1 MKYSIQLYIDGQR
14 VEMFDDEGVSITSS
28 IQNVRDI
35 GKVFSDYSQSFSVP
49 ASRQN
54 NKIFKHYY
62 NPDLNNGFDARLKVD
77 AVIEVNYQPFKTGK
91 IRLDEVEM
99 KDNAAHSYKITFFGG
114 LVSLKD
120 ILGEDQLEDLT
131 WLSNFNVIY
140 SYTAVRAA
148 LQNGVNFTI
157 DSVSYPDAI
166 ITPLISAEERWY
178 YSTSSGSGNLAVA
191 TGSTGGDYTNMKYA
205 IRLYCII
212 KAIEERYNTEN
223 GYASNIV
230 FSDDFFSTSEN
241 DFYNLYMWLHREKG
255 KIDLSVEKQVYINR
269 FPYTSWNGTYWSG
282 DNFQIFDI
290 NGYQAS
296 KYNMQLDVNV
306 SNSGVTFDVFVE
318 QNGSVIAS
326 FLNNTGAFSYAFTAF
341 DLTSNGTYKVRIQHT
356 SAFSFD
362 ISASTNVFLT
372 RYSPSGNTTNTFAL
386 TSNQTLTTN
395 IVFDINTNIPKMK
408 VIDFL
413 TALFKMFNLTAFYNG
428 TQIVVEPLDDFYAG
442 GTSRDITKYVDVS
455 SSTVLPSTLYNQ
467 INFKYADTKSLFA
480 NNHLEQFNYEWAEEE
495 YAIQDKYE
503 GQKYEISI
511 PFSHH
516 KYERL
521 YEVNAGT
528 ATVVQWGWSVDKLN
542 DDNTGQ
548 PYLGAP
554 LVFYAIQQTGTNI
567 RVTDGTTP
575 VDIGVYYIPSNSIA
589 LTDTDININ
598 FKAEL
603 NEYTNT
609 VFTQTLFENYY
620 KNYISSVFD
629 VRTRFVKVTAYL
641 PLQLLTTIKLED
653 EIIVNQRAYRINQ
666 VEYNLGEGKAEFE
679 LKNIL

>member
-62 NPDLNNGFDARLKVD
+62 NPDLNNGFDARLKAD

-99 KDNAAHSYKITFFGG
+99 KDNTAHSYKITFFGG

-120 ILGEDQLEDLT
+120 LLGDDQLEDLT
-131 WLSNFNVIY
+131 WLSNFNTNYNY
-140 SYTAVRAA
+140 SNVYTYLNDGRNITVGATTYV
-148 LQNGVNFTI
+148 
-157 DSVSYPDAI
+157 DAI
-166 ITPLISAEERWY
+166 ITPLISAEQRWY
-178 YSTSSGSGNLAVA
+178 YSTSSGAGNLYVGI
-191 TGSTGGDYTNMKYA
+191 GSAGAEYTNMKYA

-212 KAIEERYNTEN
+212 KAIEQRYTTAN

-255 KIDLSVEKQVYINR
+255 KIDLSAAKSTYLNK
-269 FPYTSWNGTYWSG
+269 FPITSWQGTSWSS
-282 DNFQIFDI
+282 DSFEIWDI
-290 NGYQAS
+290 DAFRAS
-296 KYNMQLDVNV
+296 KYEMQLDINV
-306 SNSGVTFDVFVE
+306 SATNSFDVFVE
-318 QNGSVIAS
+318 QNGSVVAS
-326 FLNNTGAFSYAFTAF
+326 YLNNSGTYSYSFPTTA
-341 DLTSNGTYKVRIQHT
+341 LTSNGTYRIRVQQNGT
-356 SAFSFD
+356 FD
-362 ISASTNVFLT
+362 ISSTSNIFLT
-372 RYSPSGNTTNTFAL
+372 RYDSTGTQTNTFTFTA
-386 TSNQTLTTN
+386 NQTLTTD
-395 IVFDINTNIPKMK
+395 IVYDIPSNMPKMK

-413 TALFKMFNLTAFYNG
+413 TGLFKMFNLTAYYNG
-428 TQIVVEPLDDFYAG
+428 TQIVVKPLDSFYAG
-442 GTSRDITKYVDVS
+442 GEPKDITKYVDVS
-455 SSTVLPSTLYNQ
+455 SSNVLPSTLYNQ
-467 INFKYADTKSLFA
+467 IAFKYADTKALFA
-480 NNHLEQFNYEWAEEE
+480 NNHLEQFNFEWAEEE
-495 YAIQDKYE
+495 YAIQNKYE
-503 GQKYEISI
+503 GQKYEISV

-521 YEVNAGT
+521 YEVNTGSP
-528 ATVVQWGWSVDKLN
+528 TVIQWGWCVDKLN
-542 DDNTGQ
+542 DDGTGQ

-554 LVFYAIQQTGTNI
+554 LIFYAYRQTGTNI

-575 VDIGVYYIPSNSIA
+575 VTVANYYIPSNSIA
-589 LTDTDININ
+589 LTDTDTNIN

-609 VFTQTLFENYY
+609 PFTQTLFENYY

-629 VRTRFVKVTAYL
+629 IRTRFVKVTAYL

>member
-99 KDNAAHSYKITFFGG
+99 KDNTAHSYKITFFGG

-120 ILGEDQLEDLT
+120 LLGDDQLEDLT
-131 WLSNFNVIY
+131 WLSNFNTNYNY
-140 SYTAVRAA
+140 SNVYTYLNDGRNITVGANTYV
-148 LQNGVNFTI
+148 
-157 DSVSYPDAI
+157 DAI
-166 ITPLISAEERWY
+166 ITPLISAEQRWY
-178 YSTSSGSGNLAVA
+178 YSTSSGAGNLYVGI
-191 TGSTGGDYTNMKYA
+191 GSAGAEYTNMKYA

-212 KAIEERYNTEN
+212 KAIEQRYTTAN

-255 KIDLSVEKQVYINR
+255 KIDLSAAKSTYLNK
-269 FPYTSWNGTYWSG
+269 FPITSWQGTSWSS
-282 DNFQIFDI
+282 DSFEIWDI
-290 NGYQAS
+290 DAFRAS
-296 KYNMQLDVNV
+296 KYEMQLDINV
-306 SNSGVTFDVFVE
+306 SATNSFDVFVE
-318 QNGSVIAS
+318 QNGSVVAS
-326 FLNNTGAFSYAFTAF
+326 YLSNSGAYSYSFPTTA
-341 DLTSNGTYKVRIQHT
+341 LTSNGTYRIRVQKNGT
-356 SAFSFD
+356 FD
-362 ISASTNVFLT
+362 ISSISNIFLT
-372 RYSPSGNTTNTFAL
+372 RYDSTGTQTNTFTFTA
-386 TSNQTLTTN
+386 NQTLTTD
-395 IVFDINTNIPKMK
+395 IVYDIPSNMPKMK

-413 TALFKMFNLTAFYNG
+413 TGLFKMFNLTAYYNG
-428 TQIVVEPLDDFYAG
+428 TQIVVKPLDSFYAG
-442 GTSRDITKYVDVS
+442 GEPKDITKYVDVS
-455 SSTVLPSTLYNQ
+455 SSNVLPSTLYNQ
-467 INFKYADTKSLFA
+467 IAFKYADTKALFA
-480 NNHLEQFNYEWAEEE
+480 QNHLEQFNFEWAEEE
-495 YAIQDKYE
+495 YAIQNKYE
-503 GQKYEISI
+503 GQKYEISV

-521 YEVNAGT
+521 YEVNSGSP
-528 ATVVQWGWSVDKLN
+528 TVIQWGWCVDKLN
-542 DDNTGQ
+542 DDGTGQ

-554 LVFYAIQQTGTNI
+554 LIFYAYRQTGTNI

-575 VDIGVYYIPSNSIA
+575 VTVANYYIPSNSIA

-609 VFTQTLFENYY
+609 PFTQTLFENYY

>member
-99 KDNAAHSYKITFFGG
+99 KDNTAHSYKITFFGG

-120 ILGEDQLEDLT
+120 LLGDDQLEDLT
-131 WLSNFNVIY
+131 WLSNFNTNYNY
-140 SYTAVRAA
+140 SNVYTYLNDGRNITVGANTYV
-148 LQNGVNFTI
+148 
-157 DSVSYPDAI
+157 DAI
-166 ITPLISAEERWY
+166 ITPLISAEQRWY
-178 YSTSSGSGNLAVA
+178 YSTSSGAGNLYVGI
-191 TGSTGGDYTNMKYA
+191 GSAGAEYTNMKYA

-212 KAIEERYNTEN
+212 KAIEQRYTTAN

-255 KIDLSVEKQVYINR
+255 KIDLSAAKSTYLNK
-269 FPYTSWNGTYWSG
+269 FPITSWQGTSWSS
-282 DNFQIFDI
+282 DSFEIWDI
-290 NGYQAS
+290 DAFRAS
-296 KYNMQLDVNV
+296 KYEMQLDIDV
-306 SNSGVTFDVFVE
+306 SATNSFDVFVE
-318 QNGSVIAS
+318 QNGSVVAS
-326 FLNNTGAFSYAFTAF
+326 YLSNSGAYSYSFPTTA
-341 DLTSNGTYKVRIQHT
+341 LTSNGTYRIRVQQNGT
-356 SAFSFD
+356 FD
-362 ISASTNVFLT
+362 ISSTSNIFLT
-372 RYSPSGNTTNTFAL
+372 RYDSTGTQTNTFTFTA
-386 TSNQTLTTN
+386 NQTLTTD
-395 IVFDINTNIPKMK
+395 IVYDIPSNMPKMK

-413 TALFKMFNLTAFYNG
+413 TGLFKMFNLTAYYNG
-428 TQIVVEPLDDFYAG
+428 TQIVVKPLDSFYAG
-442 GTSRDITKYVDVS
+442 GEPKDITKYVDVS
-455 SSTVLPSTLYNQ
+455 SSNVLPSTLYNQ
-467 INFKYADTKSLFA
+467 IAFKYADTKALFA
-480 NNHLEQFNYEWAEEE
+480 QNHLEQFNFEWAEEE
-495 YAIQDKYE
+495 YAIQNKYE
-503 GQKYEISI
+503 GQKYEISV

-521 YEVNAGT
+521 YEVNSGSP
-528 ATVVQWGWSVDKLN
+528 TVIQWGWCVDKLN
-542 DDNTGQ
+542 DDGTGQ

-554 LVFYAIQQTGTNI
+554 LIFYAYRQTGTNI

-575 VDIGVYYIPSNSIA
+575 VTVANYYIPSNSIA
-589 LTDTDININ
+589 LTDTDTNIN